1 LIDENQLKRDEE
13 IVIIVGLAL
22 AFTIVVYADFVTEG
36 DLFKIMIG
44 EFEEFFG
51 MIEDDE
57 FIQFALAVEFFYEWL
72 PQTLQILG
80 LGAITTR
87 LLMTGINPFILGLL
101 TASGRLIGQIILYF
115 VGKFLARVVFKKKA
129 KEAPASHFMH
139 KYRYIV
145 FLFPAWLG
153 AFGDLIM
160 LTAGHQH
167 INLLK
172 IIPFLFA
179 GNLADAYKWI
189 FWDLGQIEVADTFQ
203 G

>member
-1 LIDENQLKRDEE
+1 MKREEE
-13 IVIIVGLAL
+13 IVIIVGLAV
-22 AFTIVVYADFVTEG
+22 AFVIVVYVSVITEM
-36 DLFKIMIG
+36 DLFKFMVG
-44 EFEEFFG
+44 EFEDFFG
-51 MIEDDE
+51 MVEDNE
-57 FIQFALAVEFFYEWL
+57 FVQFALAVEFFYELL
-72 PQTLQILG
+72 PQTAQILG

-101 TASGRLIGQIILYF
+101 TATGRLGGQIILYF
-115 VGKFLARVVFKKKA
+115 AGKLIARVVFKKKA
-129 KEAPASHFMH
+129 KEASASHFMH
-139 KYRYIV
+139 KYRYLV

-189 FWDLGQIEVADTFQ
+189 FWDLGQIEVASSFE
-203 G
+203 

>member
-1 LIDENQLKRDEE
+1 MKRDEE

-22 AFTIVVYADFVTEG
+22 AFVIVVYVSFVTEM
-36 DLFKIMIG
+36 DLFKFMIG

-51 MIEDDE
+51 MVADDQ
-57 FIQFALAVEFFYEWL
+57 FIQFALITEFFYEWL
-72 PQTLQILG
+72 PQTAQILG
-80 LGAITTR
+80 LGAITIR
-87 LLMTGINPFILGLL
+87 LLQTGINPFILGLL
-101 TASGRLIGQIILYF
+101 TATGRLVGQIILYF
-115 VGKFLARVVFKKKA
+115 VGRLLAKFVFKKKA
-129 KEAPASHFMH
+129 KEASASHFMH
-139 KYRYIV
+139 RYRYIV
-145 FLFPAWLG
+145 FLFPSWLG

-172 IIPFLFA
+172 IIPFLFI

-189 FWDLGQIEVADTFQ
+189 FWDLGQIEVASSFQ

>member
-1 LIDENQLKRDEE
+1 LKREEE

-22 AFTIVVYADFVTEG
+22 AFAVVVYVSVITEM
-36 DLFKIMIG
+36 DLFKFMVG

-57 FIQFALAVEFFYEWL
+57 FVAFALAIEFFYEWI
-72 PQTLQILG
+72 PQTAQILG

-87 LLMTGINPFILGLL
+87 LLMTGINPFILGLI
-101 TASGRLIGQIILYF
+101 TAIGRLIGQIILYF
-115 VGKFLARVVFKKKA
+115 AGKFIARFVFKKKG
-129 KEAPASHFMH
+129 KEASASHFMH
-139 KYRYIV
+139 KYRYLV

-172 IIPFLFA
+172 IIPFLFI

-189 FWDLGQIEVADTFQ
+189 FWDLGQIEVASSFQ
-203 G
+203 Q

>member
-1 LIDENQLKRDEE
+1 MKREEE
-13 IVIIVGLAL
+13 IVIIVGLAVAL
-22 AFTIVVYADFVTEG
+22 TIVIYADFVTEG
-36 DLFKIMIG
+36 DLFKIMVA

-57 FIQFALAVEFFYEWL
+57 FIEFAVAIEFGYELL
-72 PQTLQILG
+72 PQTAQILG

-87 LLMTGINPFILGLL
+87 LLMTGINPFILGLI
-101 TASGRLIGQIILYF
+101 TATGRLGGQIILYF
-115 VGKFLARVVFKKKA
+115 VGKFLARVVFKKRA

-139 KYRYIV
+139 KYRYLV
-145 FLFPAWLG
+145 FLFPAFLG

-172 IIPFLFA
+172 IIPFLFI

-189 FWDLGQIEVADTFQ
+189 FWDLGQIEVASSFQ
-203 G
+203 Q

>member
-1 LIDENQLKRDEE
+1 LKRNEE

-22 AFTIVVYADFVTEG
+22 AFTVVVYVSFVTEM
-36 DLFKIMIG
+36 DLFKFMIG

-51 MIEDDE
+51 MIEDDR
-57 FIQFALAVEFFYEWL
+57 FIQFALLVEFGWELL
-72 PQTLQILG
+72 PQTVQILG
-80 LGAITTR
+80 LGAITIR
-87 LLMTGINPFILGLL
+87 LLQTGINPFILGLL
-101 TASGRLIGQIILYF
+101 TATGRLLGQIILYF
-115 VGKFLARVVFKKKA
+115 VGRLLVRYVFKKKT
-129 KEAPASHFMH
+129 KEASAMHFMH
-139 KYRYIV
+139 KYHYLV

-172 IIPFLFA
+172 IIPVLFI

-189 FWDLGQIEVADTFQ
+189 FWDLGQIQVADTFQ
-203 G
+203 